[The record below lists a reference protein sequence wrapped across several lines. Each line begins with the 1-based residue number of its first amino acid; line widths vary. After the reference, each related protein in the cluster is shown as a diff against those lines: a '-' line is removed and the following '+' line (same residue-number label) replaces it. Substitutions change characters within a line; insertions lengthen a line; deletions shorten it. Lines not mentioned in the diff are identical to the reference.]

1 MEAETKSSTNPG
13 TPTARVAP
21 QLSVKWGQNEPY
33 NKYYPIKDGLK
44 CPTGCVITATAQIL
58 SYFQTIGSV
67 QWSQN
72 GSYGSANLNWSR
84 IISDSQ
90 NGADY
95 GVLTDREALGSSI
108 EVAHLMRYLA
118 ISLDADYGSQS
129 TGAESNDAVKWMRS
143 WGGLSTT
150 NLENYNTDKVI
161 NALLSGKSIYMRAN
175 ARYYHVG
182 FVIRKYVDGHAWV
195 IDGFE
200 KYPHNRSYIYYVH
213 CNMGWDGDA
222 DGYYLNDVFTTD
234 AGPEFIEEE
243 INDGGTSSYNFR
255 YKKEISIV
263 GR

>member
-1 MEAETKSSTNPG
+1 
-13 TPTARVAP
+13 
-21 QLSVKWGQNEPY
+21 
-33 NKYYPIKDGLK
+33 
-44 CPTGCVITATAQIL
+44 
-58 SYFQTIGSV
+58 
-67 QWSQN
+67 
-72 GSYGSANLNWSR
+72 
-84 IISDSQ
+84 
-90 NGADY
+90 
-95 GVLTDREALGSSI
+95 
-108 EVAHLMRYLA
+108 MRYLA